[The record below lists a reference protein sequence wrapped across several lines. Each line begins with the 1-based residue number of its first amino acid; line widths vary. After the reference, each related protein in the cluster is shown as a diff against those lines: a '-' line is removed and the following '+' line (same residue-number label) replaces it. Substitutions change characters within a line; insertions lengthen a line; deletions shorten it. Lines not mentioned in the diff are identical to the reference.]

1 MWHEWGR
8 REMCLVLVYLAML
21 FVTGANKTFTNIGI
35 HFQCKTNI
43 CFQELTKYQQLR
55 IKETEKA

>member
-1 MWHEWGR
+1 
-8 REMCLVLVYLAML
+8 MCLVLVYLAML